1 MEPPPLVSPSVMD
14 IVLRFPMRML
24 KAKKLE
30 GPESLEKA
38 YCLLQP
44 FFAKHLE
51 VSLVQNYLTM
61 ISN

>member
-1 MEPPPLVSPSVMD
+1 MD

-38 YCLLQP
+38 YCLLEP
-44 FFAKHLE
+44 FFVKQLE

>member
-1 MEPPPLVSPSVMD
+1 MD

-24 KAKKLE
+24 KAKQLE
-30 GPESLEKA
+30 GPEGFEKA